1 MHSVSS
7 KPDQKA
13 TIKSCKV
20 CRTQPAIARKIIA
33 FQELINLERSKKS
46 AREAAALLEVPN
58 STIQSWMLK
67 ENPLQVSP
75 ELAQFFSTVSGA
87 IFLQRVVMAAYQ
99 TIHFGCGGIRGL
111 QEFLNL
117 SMLDQFVASSEGAL
131 QAFSKRYEEHIVAF
145 GCIQEGKLAENIKR
159 RKITAGL
166 DEMYRGRHPCLV
178 AIEAVSGFILL
189 EKFTDDRTTA
199 TWRKELVPR
208 LDELNVE
215 LWQVASDLCG
225 GIRSYAKETGA
236 EHIPELF
243 HALFEISKATAAP
256 LAAQE
261 REFENTLAEAEEK
274 LKKIEER
281 HGEASEKAYEA
292 RILRNCREI
301 GLRERKERRQKVQT
315 AKRELSKTHH
325 PIDLKT
331 GKLQTAEV
339 IKNSFDMQLK
349 IIEKAAEEA
358 ELSKSCKKR
367 LGKARRAFDAI
378 VGYVT
383 FFFIA
388 YNLFVENLKLE
399 KAQEQFFNEVIFPLE
414 YLKMI
419 WRRLPRK
426 MKEELKPLKESLE
439 NRLRE
444 AHYPEELKTQWL
456 KIGQECAEIFQRSS
470 SFVEGRNGLLS
481 LYHHRFHRLNTR
493 GLKAL
498 TIVHNFHTKRAD
510 ETTAAERFFGRKHE
524 SLFESL
530 VTNVRIPGRPQ
541 KQNHDLKKRLIGREK
556 RMVA

>member
-1 MHSVSS
+1 MNTVS
-7 KPDQKA
+7 PQIDQNA

-20 CRTQPAIARKIIA
+20 YRTQPAIARKIIA
-33 FQELINLERSKKS
+33 FQELINLEGSKRS
-46 AREAAALLEVPN
+46 ARKAATLLEVPN
-58 STIQSWMLK
+58 STIQSWILK
-67 ENPLQVSP
+67 ENALQVSP
-75 ELAQFFSTVSGA
+75 ELTKFFSTVFGA

-99 TIHFGCGGIRGL
+99 AIHFGYGGIRGL

-145 GCIQEGKLAENIKR
+145 GCSQECKLAENVKR
-159 RKITAGL
+159 RKITAAL

-199 TWRKELVPR
+199 TWCKELTPR

-215 LWQVASDLCG
+215 LGQVVSDLCG
-225 GIRSYAKETGA
+225 GIRSYAKESGA

-243 HALFEISKATAAP
+243 HAQHEISKATAAP

-261 REFENTLAEAEEK
+261 REFENALVEAEEK
-274 LKKIEER
+274 LKKIEEK

-301 GLRERKERRQKVQT
+301 GLRERKERRQKVQA
-315 AKRELSKTHH
+315 AKRELGKIYH
-325 PIDLKT
+325 PIDLRT
-331 GKLQTAEV
+331 GKLQTAEA

-349 IIEKAAEEA
+349 VIEKSAQEA
-358 ELSKSCKKR
+358 ELSKSCEKR

-378 VGYVT
+378 IGYVT
-383 FFFIA
+383 FFFMA
-388 YNLFVENLKLE
+388 YTLFVGDLKLE
-399 KAQEQFFNEVIFPLE
+399 KDQEQFFNDVIFPLE

-419 WRRLPRK
+419 WRRLQRK
-426 MKEELKPLKESLE
+426 IREELKPLKESLE
-439 NRLRE
+439 SKLRE

-456 KIGQECAEIFQRSS
+456 KMGQECSNMFQRSS
-470 SFVEGRNGLLS
+470 SCVEGRNGLLS

-493 GLKAL
+493 SLKAL
-498 TIVHNFHTKRAD
+498 TTVHNFHTKRAD
-510 ETTAAERFFGRKHE
+510 KTTAAERFFSRKHE

-530 VTNVRIPGRPQ
+530 VKNVRIPGRPQ
-541 KQNHDLKKRLIGREK
+541 KQYHDLKKRLIGREK